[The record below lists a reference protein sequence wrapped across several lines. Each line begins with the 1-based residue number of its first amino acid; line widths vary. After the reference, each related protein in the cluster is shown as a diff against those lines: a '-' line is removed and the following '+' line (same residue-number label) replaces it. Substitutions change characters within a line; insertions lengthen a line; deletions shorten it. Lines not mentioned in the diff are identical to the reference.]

1 MSKAIA
7 ARAATLREQLERAN
21 YEYYVLDRPTLSDAE
36 YDKLFRELQAIER
49 DHPELRTDDSPT
61 LRVGAE
67 PQSQLAKH
75 QHLVPMLSLANAFDD
90 RELEA
95 WEERLVRF
103 AGEDVRQA
111 GYHCELKIDG
121 AAISLTYREGVLIAG
136 ATRGNGTIGENVTA
150 NLRTIRGIPLRL
162 QGKDHP
168 FMMEVRGEV
177 YMPFSGFEKMNEER
191 VAAGEPVYAN
201 PRNSASGAL
210 RQLDPA
216 VTAGKPLRFFGY
228 SITLPSDE
236 APPVARQSDLLDLL
250 ASWGIPTAPHRRRCS
265 SIAEVHDWAEEI
277 ENKVRPNLDFAIDG
291 GVVKVDALGLWP
303 ELGVVGG
310 REPRYAIARKF
321 APDIAETTLIDIGR
335 NVGRTGAVNPFA
347 VLAPVEIGGTTVKL
361 ATLHNN
367 DLIDR
372 KDIRPG
378 ERVQVKRAGD
388 VIPQVIGPV
397 PAADGSRPP
406 KYVAPRTCPSCESDL
421 EDGET
426 KGTLY
431 CRNPDCPGKRLEALV
446 HFAARG
452 AMDIRGLSY
461 GRIDQLLDA
470 GLIKDIPDLYDLP
483 GKRADLLGMEGFAEK
498 SVDALLAAVEESK
511 QQPLSRLLFGLGID
525 DVGVTVARELAKHFG
540 TMDAIAAASEEE
552 IGAVHGI
559 GGVIA
564 RSVVAWFGSDR
575 GQRIVR
581 ALRDRA
587 LTLEE
592 PRVEA
597 SGDAFQGLVIV
608 ITGTLPT
615 LSRDAAKAIVERNG
629 GKVSDSVSKKT
640 SFVVVGENAGSKLEK
655 ARKLGVDIID
665 EAELI
670 KRANA
675 PT

>member
-1 MSKAIA
+1 MTMDAS
-7 ARAATLREQLERAN
+7 ARAATLREQLERATH
-21 YEYYVLDRPTLSDAE
+21 EYYVLDRPSLPDAA
-36 YDKLFRELQAIER
+36 YDKLFRELQALEHEYP
-49 DHPELRTDDSPT
+49 DLRTDDSPT
-61 LRVGAE
+61 RRVGAE

-75 QHLVPMLSLANAFDD
+75 QHLVAMLSLANSFNDE
-90 RELEA
+90 ELAA

-103 AGEDVRQA
+103 AGEDVRQS

-121 AAISLTYREGVLIAG
+121 AAISLTYRDGVLIAG
-136 ATRGNGTIGENVTA
+136 ATRGNGSIGENVTA

-162 QGKDHP
+162 RGGGFP
-168 FMMEVRGEV
+168 PLCEIRGEV

-216 VTAGKPLRFFGY
+216 VTAGKPLRFYGY
-228 SITLPSDE
+228 SIAMPGDE
-236 APPVARQSDLLDLL
+236 APPVRRQSELLDLL
-250 ASWGIPTAPHRRRCS
+250 DSWGVPTAPNRRRCPT
-265 SIAEVHDWAEEI
+265 IADAHAWASEI
-277 ENKVRPNLDFAIDG
+277 ENTVRASLDFAIDG
-291 GVVKVDALGLWP
+291 GVVKVDELSLWP
-303 ELGVVGG
+303 ELGIVGG

-321 APDIAETTLIDIGR
+321 APDIAETTLVEIGR

-347 VLAPVEIGGTTVKL
+347 VLEPVEIGGTTVKL

-397 PAADGSRPP
+397 PAEDGRRPP
-406 KYVAPRTCPSCESDL
+406 KYVAPRTCPSCESL
-421 EDGET
+421 LVDGET

-431 CRNPDCPGKRLEALV
+431 CLNPECPGKRLEGLV
-446 HFAARG
+446 HFSSRG

-461 GRIDQLLDA
+461 GRIEQLLQA
-470 GLIKDIPDLYDLP
+470 GTITDVPSLYMLTRD
-483 GKRADLLGMEGFAEK
+483 DLLALEGFAGK
-498 SVDALLAAVEESK
+498 SADALIAAVHESK
-511 QQPLSRLLFGLGID
+511 KRPLSRLLFGLGID
-525 DVGVTVARELAKHFG
+525 HVGVTAARELARHFG
-540 TMDAIAAASEEE
+540 TMHAIAKASVGD
-552 IGAVHGI
+552 IAAVHGI
-559 GGVIA
+559 GDVIA
-564 RSVVAWFGSDR
+564 QSVVSWFSSDR
-575 GQRIVR
+575 GATLV
-581 ALRDRA
+581 AELREHG

-592 PRVEA
+592 PRTEA
-597 SGDAFQGLVIV
+597 SGSAFQGLTVV

-615 LSRDAAKAIVERNG
+615 LSRDAAKALVESNG

-655 ARKLGVDIID
+655 ARTLGVEVLSED
-665 EAELI
+665 ELL
-670 KRANA
+670 KRVKDSA
-675 PT
+675 P

>member
-1 MSKAIA
+1 MTKALA
-7 ARAATLREQLERAN
+7 ARVATLREQLERAN
-21 YEYYVLDRPTLSDAE
+21 HEYYVLDSPTLSDAE
-36 YDKLFRELQAIER
+36 YDRLFRELQSLER
-49 DHPELRTDDSPT
+49 EHPELRTDDSPT
-61 LRVGAE
+61 MRVGAE

-75 QHLVPMLSLANAFDD
+75 QHLVPMLSLGNAFNAE
-90 RELEA
+90 ELEA

-103 AGEDVRQA
+103 AGEDVRA
-111 GYHCELKIDG
+111 SGYHCELKIDG
-121 AAISLTYREGVLIAG
+121 AAISLTYREGVLVAG

-162 QGKDHP
+162 HGKDHP
-168 FMMEVRGEV
+168 FMIEVRGEV

-216 VTAGKPLRFFGY
+216 ITAARPLRFFGY
-228 SITLPSDE
+228 SIVQPGDE
-236 APPVARQSDLLDLL
+236 SPPASRQSELLDLL
-250 ASWGIPTAPHRRRCS
+250 DTWGIPTAPHRRRCPT
-265 SIAEVHDWAEEI
+265 IADVHAWAAEV
-277 ENKVRPNLDFAIDG
+277 ENTLRANLDFAIDG
-291 GVVKVDALGLWP
+291 GVVKVDALSLWP

-321 APDIAETTLIDIGR
+321 APDIAETMLIDIGR

-347 VLAPVEIGGTTVKL
+347 ILEPVEIGGTTVKL

-367 DLIDR
+367 DLIER

-397 PAADGSRPP
+397 PAESGKRPP
-406 KYVAPRTCPSCESDL
+406 KYVAPRTCPSCDSPL

-446 HFAARG
+446 HFSSRG

-461 GRIDQLLDA
+461 GRIDQLLSERK
-470 GLIKDIPDLYDLP
+470 ISDIPSLYTLTRD
-483 GKRADLLGMEGFAEK
+483 DLLGLEGFAEK
-498 SVDALLAAVEESK
+498 SADALIAAIEESK
-511 QQPLSRLLFGLGID
+511 RQPLSRLLFGLGID
-525 DVGVTVARELAKHFG
+525 DVGVTAARELARHFG
-540 TMDAIAAASEEE
+540 SIDAIARAGIDE
-552 IGAVHGI
+552 IRAVHGI
-559 GGVIA
+559 GDVIA
-564 RSVVAWFGSDR
+564 RSVVDWFASDR
-575 GQRIVR
+575 GATTV
-581 ALRDRA
+581 AELREHG

-592 PRVEA
+592 PRAEA
-597 SGDAFQGLVIV
+597 SGSAFQGRTVV

-615 LSRDAAKAIVERNG
+615 LSRDAAKALVEANG

-655 ARKLGVDIID
+655 ARSLGVEIID
-665 EAELI
+665 EAELL
-670 KRANA
+670 RRVNDSA
-675 PT
+675 T

>member
-1 MSKAIA
+1 MTRELA
-7 ARAATLREQLERAN
+7 ARAGTLREQLERAN
-21 YEYYVLDRPTLSDAE
+21 YEYYVLDRPSLTDYE
-36 YDKLFRELQAIER
+36 YDRLFRELQEIER
-49 DHPELRTDDSPT
+49 AHPELRTDDSPT

-75 QHLVPMLSLANAFDD
+75 QHLVPMLSLANAFNDE
-90 RELEA
+90 ELEA

-103 AGEDVRQA
+103 AGEDVRQS

-136 ATRGNGTIGENVTA
+136 ATRGNGAIGENVTA

-162 QGKDHP
+162 RGSNHP
-168 FMMEVRGEV
+168 FICEIRGEIF
-177 YMPFSGFEKMNEER
+177 MPFSGFEKMNEER

-228 SITLPSDE
+228 SVVQPGDE
-236 APPVARQSDLLDLL
+236 APPAERQSDLLDLL
-250 ASWGIPTAPHRRRCS
+250 DSWGIPTAPNRRRCS
-265 SIAEVHDWAEEI
+265 TIADVHKWAAEI
-277 ENKVRPNLDFAIDG
+277 ENKVRASLDFAIDG
-291 GVVKVDALGLWP
+291 GVVKIDKLGLWP

-321 APDIAETTLIDIGR
+321 APDIAETTLLEIGR

-347 VLAPVEIGGTTVKL
+347 VLTPVEIGGTMVKL

-397 PAADGSRPP
+397 PDESGKRPP
-406 KYVAPRTCPSCESDL
+406 KYEAPRTCPSCESDL
-421 EDGET
+421 VDGET

-431 CRNPDCPGKRLEALV
+431 CRNPDCPGKRLEGLV

-461 GRIDQLLDA
+461 GRIALLLEA
-470 GLIKDIPDLYDLP
+470 GRITDIPSLYNLT
-483 GKRADLLGMEGFAEK
+483 REDLLGLEGFAEK
-498 SVDALLAAVEESK
+498 SSDALIAAIEESK
-511 QQPLSRLLFGLGID
+511 KQPLSRLLFGLGID
-525 DVGVTVARELAKHFG
+525 DVGEKVARDLAKHFG
-540 TMDAIAAASEEE
+540 TMDAIAVASEED
-552 IGAVHGI
+552 IAAVHGI
-559 GGVIA
+559 GDVIA
-564 RSVVAWFGSDR
+564 KSVVAWFSSPR
-575 GQRIVR
+575 GAAIVA
-581 ALRDRA
+581 ALRDLG
-587 LTLEE
+587 LTLAE

-597 SGDAFQGLVIV
+597 SGSAFQGLTVV
-608 ITGTLPT
+608 ITGTLPG
-615 LSRDAAKAIVERNG
+615 LSRDAAKALVEQNG

-655 ARKLGVDIID
+655 ARTLGVEIID

-670 KRANA
+670 RRANDA
-675 PT
+675 TT

>member
-1 MSKAIA
+1 MTKELA

-21 YEYYVLDRPTLSDAE
+21 HEYYVLDKPTLTDFE
-36 YDKLFRELQAIER
+36 YDKLFRELQSLER
-49 DHPELRTDDSPT
+49 EHPELRTEDSPT

-75 QHLVPMLSLANAFDD
+75 QHLVPMLSLANSFNDE
-90 RELEA
+90 ELEA

-103 AGEDVRQA
+103 AGDDVRKA

-162 QGKDHP
+162 RGKDHP
-168 FMMEVRGEV
+168 FMMEIRGEV
-177 YMPFSGFEKMNEER
+177 FMTFSGFEKMNEER
-191 VAAGEPVYAN
+191 IAAGEPVYAN

-228 SITLPSDE
+228 SIVQPGEDTPL
-236 APPVARQSDLLDLL
+236 VARQSELLDLL
-250 ASWGIPTAPHRRRCS
+250 DGWGVPTAPHRRRCS
-265 SIAEVHDWAEEI
+265 TIAEAHAWAAEI
-277 ENKVRPNLDFAIDG
+277 ENKVRASLDFAIDG
-291 GVVKVDALGLWP
+291 GVVKVDELKLWP

-321 APDIAETTLIDIGR
+321 APDMAETLLIDIGR

-347 VLAPVEIGGTTVKL
+347 ILEPVEIGGTTVKL

-397 PAADGSRPP
+397 PSDDGKRPP
-406 KYVAPRTCPSCESDL
+406 KYVAPRTCPSCRSDL
-421 EDGET
+421 VDGET

-431 CRNPDCPGKRLEALV
+431 CLNPDCPGKRLEGLV

-461 GRIDQLLDA
+461 GRIDQLLGE
-470 GLIKDIPDLYDLP
+470 GLIEDVPSLYDLRN
-483 GKRADLLGMEGFAEK
+483 KRDRLLEVEGFAEK
-498 SVDALLAAVEESK
+498 SVDALLAALEESK
-511 QQPLSRLLFGLGID
+511 RQPLSRLLFGLGID
-525 DVGVTVARELAKHFG
+525 DVGEKVARDLARHFG

-552 IGAVHGI
+552 VAAVHGI
-559 GGVIA
+559 GDVIA
-564 RSVVAWFGSDR
+564 KSVASWFGSPR
-575 GQRIVR
+575 GRRIVA
-581 ALRDRA
+581 ALGERG
-587 LTLEE
+587 LTLSE

-597 SGDAFQGLVIV
+597 TGSAFQGLTFV

-615 LSRDAAKAIVERNG
+615 LSRDDAKAFVERNG

-640 SFVVVGENAGSKLEK
+640 SYVVVGENAGSKLEK
-655 ARKLGVDIID
+655 AQKLNVKILTEEGLRSL
-665 EAELI
+665 A
-670 KRANA
+670 
-675 PT
+675 TGS